1 MAVSVSSQLNPYVDK
16 LVVDT
21 DCNATVEPNV
31 LSGGATSYIFDAD
44 NTNNAQQVVV
54 LKAFN
59 NANVTLDGSGS
70 STEPDLL
77 FTIPAGIR
85 QTVTISDGIYF
96 GTALSIA
103 CTTGA
108 STTNNSSPTNPVT
121 VRIMTE

>member
-1 MAVSVSSQLNPYVDK
+1 MAVSVSSQLNPLVDK
-16 LVVDT
+16 LVVET
-21 DCNATVEPNV
+21 ECNTTVTQNV

-44 NTNNAQQVVV
+44 NSNNANQVAV

-59 NANVTLDGSGS
+59 HANPTLDGSNS

-77 FTIPAGIR
+77 FTIPAGTR

-96 GTALSIA
+96 GTALSFA

-108 STTNNSSPTNPVT
+108 STTSNTSPTNPVT